1 MNTLE
6 HLAITIKKLRT
17 DAKLT
22 QDGLATKLGVAT
34 NTVSRWETGTYK
46 PDIEDLEKIA
56 RYFKVSVLA
65 FFPSE
70 DPSTRPELQAL
81 LRAAGNLNDSDLEEL
96 QRYAEFRRAQHMYKD
111 VKTPRAK
118 RVRQ

>member
-6 HLAITIKKLRT
+6 HVAKKIKQLRS

-22 QDGLATKLGVAT
+22 QDGLANELKVAN

-46 PDIEDLEKIA
+46 PDLEDLEKLA

-65 FFPSE
+65 FFPGE
-70 DPSTRPELQAL
+70 DPATKPELQAL
-81 LRAAGNLNDSDLEEL
+81 LRAAGNLNSKDLEEL
-96 QRYAEFRRAQHMYKD
+96 QYFAEFRQARHLHKAIKA
-111 VKTPRAK
+111 PK
-118 RVRQ
+118 RIRQ